1 VRVRIPR
8 VYRQQWDWWVIL
20 PAVVLL
26 LTGILSVY
34 SATYHPESPR
44 HGYIWRHLLSVG
56 LGLGVFTFFLFLPLR
71 LCEDWAWIGYAASLA
86 FLVLVM
92 VVGVEEYGARRWFRV
107 GPLRFQPSE
116 FAKLALVAVLARF
129 LSGKRTDLARPR
141 SLFAALG
148 LTAAPSLLVLK
159 QPDLGTAGAFPALA
173 LVMMAWAGLPRL
185 AVAVLLSPLIT
196 LALMHYWWAWTIF
209 LLLMVWWAR
218 RAQLP
223 AILLGIFLAV
233 HATLFFAAPHLLARL
248 EPYQRQRITTF
259 LNPESDPSGAGYQ
272 VLQSKIAI
280 GSGMVAGKGYL
291 RGTQNVLSFLPQQ
304 HTDFIFSVVGEEWGF
319 LGAFVV
325 LCLFAL
331 LVLRSLHLGRMCRS
345 PFGSF
350 AAVGICGLLLYHAGL
365 NMAMTMGLFP
375 VTGLPLPFLS
385 YGGSFLL
392 TMLAVLGLLQN
403 IAVHRYE
410 Y

>member
-1 VRVRIPR
+1 LRIPR
-8 VYRQQWDWWVIL
+8 VYRQHWDWWLVL
-20 PAVVLL
+20 PALL
-26 LTGILSVY
+26 LLFAGILSVY
-34 SATYHPESPR
+34 SATHHPESPR

-56 LGLGVFTFFLFLPLR
+56 LGLGVFALFLLLPLR

-86 FLVLVM
+86 LLVLVL
-92 VVGVEEYGARRWFRV
+92 VLGVEEYGARRWFRA

-116 FAKLALVAVLARF
+116 FAKLALVAALARF
-129 LSGKRTDLARPR
+129 LSAKRLDPARPR
-141 SLFAALG
+141 ALCAALG
-148 LTAAPSLLVLK
+148 MTGAPLLLVLK
-159 QPDLGTAGAFPALA
+159 QPDLGTAGAFPGLA
-173 LVMMAWAGLPRL
+173 LVMLAWAGIPRL
-185 AVAVLLSPLIT
+185 VLAVMLSPLIT
-196 LALMHYWWAWTIF
+196 VACMHHWWAWAVF
-209 LLLMVWWAR
+209 LLLMMVWFW
-218 RAQLP
+218 RAQLSWF
-223 AILLGIFLAV
+223 LLGTFTVVQA
-233 HATLFFAAPHLLARL
+233 ALFFAAPHVLARL

-325 LCLFAL
+325 LGLFAL
-331 LVLRSLHLGRMCRS
+331 LILRALHLGRTCRS

-350 AAVGICGLLLYHAGL
+350 AAVGICGLFLYHAAL

-392 TMLAVLGLLQN
+392 TMMAALGLLQN
-403 IAVHRYE
+403 IAVHRYD

>member
-1 VRVRIPR
+1 MRIPR
-8 VYRQQWDWWVIL
+8 VYRQQWDWWLVL
-20 PAVVLL
+20 PAAVLL
-26 LTGILSVY
+26 LAGILSVY

-44 HGYIWRHLLSVG
+44 HGYIWRHLFSVG
-56 LGLGVFTFFLFLPLR
+56 LGFGVFTFFLFLPLR
-71 LCEDWAWIGYAASLA
+71 LCEDWAWIGYAASIAL
-86 FLVLVM
+86 LVLVM
-92 VVGVEEYGARRWFRV
+92 LIGVEEYGARRWFRV

-116 FAKLALVAVLARF
+116 LAKLALVLALARF
-129 LSGKRTDLARPR
+129 LSGKRTDLTRPR
-141 SLFAALG
+141 SLLAALG
-148 LTAAPSLLVLK
+148 MTSLPALLVLR

-173 LVMMAWAGLPRL
+173 LVMLAWAGLPRL
-185 AVAVLLSPLIT
+185 VLAVMFSPLVT
-196 LALMHYWWAWTIF
+196 LALMHYWWAWAVF
-209 LLLMVWWAR
+209 LLLMAAWAR

-223 AILLGIFLAV
+223 WLLFGIFLTV
-233 HATLFFAAPHLLARL
+233 HATLFVAAPHLLARL
-248 EPYQRQRITTF
+248 EPYQQQRIATF
-259 LNPESDPSGAGYQ
+259 FNPESDPSGAGYQ

-280 GSGMVAGKGYL
+280 GSGMVAGKGFL

-319 LGAFVV
+319 VGAFVV
-325 LCLFAL
+325 IGLFAL
-331 LVLRSLHLGRMCRS
+331 LVLRALHLGRICRS

-350 AAVGICGLLLYHAGL
+350 AAAGICGLLLYHAGL

-392 TMLAVLGLLQN
+392 TMMATLGLLQN